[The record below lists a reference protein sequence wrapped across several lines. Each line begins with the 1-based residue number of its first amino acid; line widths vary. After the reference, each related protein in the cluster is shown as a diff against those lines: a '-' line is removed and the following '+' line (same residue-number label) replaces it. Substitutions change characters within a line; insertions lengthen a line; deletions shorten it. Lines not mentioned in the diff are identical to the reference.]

1 MEEQYIWEMVSFA
14 CYYLK
19 NSKTWTTS
27 SYDKIV
33 FASIRFTTDIVG
45 RIGFIRL
52 QLVIWT

>member
-33 FASIRFTTDIVG
+33 FASLHTSP
-45 RIGFIRL
+45 
-52 QLVIWT
+52 WTIHNRHCW